1 MVVAFG
7 GMAAI
12 ILLKSSFGSLFVLP
26 AIAKVLQAGMWF
38 IVHVF
43 GLFQTMRYG
52 FVLCMVLFLIDMAL
66 VGALIALGK
75 AVNEK

>member
-1 MVVAFG
+1 
-7 GMAAI
+7 MAAI
-12 ILLKSSFGSLFVLP
+12 ILLKSSLGSLFILP

-43 GLFQTMRYG
+43 GLFHPMRYG

-66 VGALIALGK
+66 VGALIAIGK